1 MSPEQLTLFADQ
13 RRAGAHGTVGP
24 LVRPPE
30 TREELDAIINAI
42 PEAEIIACKWERVAN
57 GYMGPFCIINDCVEM
72 MFWTHPKFRLNNS
85 LTVAP
90 DAQREAHTSGGI
102 GSP

>member
-13 RRAGAHGTVGP
+13 EPSVAHGTVGP

-30 TREELDAIINAI
+30 TREELDAIVNAI

-57 GYMGPFCIINDCVEM
+57 GYMGPICIINDCVEM
-72 MFWTHPKFRLNNS
+72 MFWTHPDFR
-85 LTVAP
+85 
-90 DAQREAHTSGGI
+90 RG
-102 GSP
+102 